1 VLASPASASR
11 WRTVVGAL
19 CALSVS
25 GGGVTPA
32 HASSAGSACSTAA
45 KPDPESIYTGG
56 NAREID
62 PYWLKYT
69 VRSKDGR
76 YRLRLRS
83 GAVTSAKFDS
93 IEQYSA
99 RLFHV
104 VRGTCHGIISATGRV
119 VVPVEYIDILTIS
132 ARALLPPKGT
142 PTVMKASR
150 GDVATAATIF
160 AIDESTF
167 RVFETR
173 TLDAAYAELVP
184 VGRRWFV
191 RIQSADGGYGL
202 LDSSLRTLLEG
213 QFSVDLVGLGDGG
226 LAPYTWLATT
236 PQSASVLDE
245 TGLRITVNAR
255 SAKQVWFYNTV
266 MQSYLAVLDTDAGE
280 CRYITKRGL
289 QPVVVPRTFDATES
303 NCPEFRDFVVAVTGS
318 NATKAPSTWRILKL
332 VDGLITTTAT
342 FPDAVSVFD
351 LGPPNGAPVSAPHEF
366 RVTGVAGVALRY
378 VDENG
383 REVP

>member
-1 VLASPASASR
+1 LSGLSARLVFPA
-11 WRTVVGAL
+11 
-19 CALSVS
+19 
-25 GGGVTPA
+25 
-32 HASSAGSACSTAA
+32 AGSHRRTLRRLGRRVAPQRSRTR
-45 KPDPESIYTGG
+45 SRFYTGG

-119 VVPVEYIDILTIS
+119 VVPVEYIDIRTIS
-132 ARALLPPKGT
+132 TRALLPPKGT

-160 AIDESTF
+160 VIDESTS
-167 RVFETR
+167 RVINER
-173 TLDAAYAELVP
+173 TLDAAFAELVP
-184 VGRRWFV
+184 IGRRWYV
-191 RIQSADGGYGL
+191 RTQSSDTSFGL
-202 LDSSLRTLLEG
+202 LNSSLRTLLEG

-226 LAPYTWLATT
+226 LAPYSWLATT
-236 PQSASVLDE
+236 QQNASVLDDR
-245 TGLRITVNAR
+245 GVRITVNAT

-289 QPVVVPRTFDATES
+289 QAVVVLRTLDATES
-303 NCPEFRDFVVAVTGS
+303 NCPEFRDFVVVVPGS
-318 NATKAPSTWRILKL
+318 NEAKVASTWRILKL
-332 VDGLITTTAT
+332 VDGNIITTAT

-366 RVTGVAGVALRY
+366 RVAGSSGAAFRY
-378 VDENG
+378 VDEHG
-383 REVP
+383 RDVP